1 MSKFKRILVCL
12 LIVCFTVIP
21 FFSCSSSTE
30 NSSSVSSKTEQS
42 KTESKTESDISKEE
56 ALSKLSSAL
65 EESDEPVQSPESE
78 SSSDIKTD
86 TPSTDKN
93 SSSTAETGSSSGSSV
108 TETPSTSESTGAT
121 ENPSTSE
128 DNPVS
133 SETPSTGED
142 NPSQGSGEEEDDGSG
157 ITTANVRNC
166 VNVLEYG
173 VEPNLWGVDQYD
185 KFKEAIDTGK
195 SIYVPAGYYYV
206 SKSLKLRNQNLYGD
220 GMYQTFIISIAD
232 NAYAPVLSL
241 GRTSSVEDLFIGFH
255 SELITGEEQ
264 WIQRIG
270 IITGDDYDGGSW
282 CLQRGSQI
290 NRVGI
295 GDVGTGI
302 CSCDL
307 NNREGYTSFSVS
319 YTNLEIRDF
328 SYRGIDFTAKTRTG
342 NVFSN
347 IYMNSKYEVD
357 ALFNMEGEESET
369 SITQLNLEHTK
380 VKRAAISLEGCR
392 ALAISTLHIEG
403 ILLSQEGAAYVF
415 LENTAGT
422 IEALSVYYTAID
434 ANNCSLIRIGDG
446 LYDIHEDWQQTPP
459 SVMSKIRIGTL
470 HVKGL
475 HNPNTGIH
483 GNDRTTIGLNDVVGF
498 NFIKRASGAQGDYKV
513 IIYNYVYYTFQSDLA
528 KYTAFATSGNVSVV
542 FPEY

>member
-21 FFSCSSSTE
+21 FFSCSSPTE
-30 NSSSVSSKTEQS
+30 NSSSVSSRTEQS
-42 KTESKTESDISKEE
+42 KTESETESDISKEE

-65 EESDEPVQSPESE
+65 EESDEPVQSSESE
-78 SSSDIKTD
+78 SSSEFITD
-86 TPSTDKN
+86 TPAQTD
-93 SSSTAETGSSSGSSV
+93 SSSNTTSETASSNTSSASS
-108 TETPSTSESTGAT
+108 TESVPSDSSASVDSTPSTSES
-121 ENPSTSE
+121 
-128 DNPVS
+128 DS
-133 SETPSTGED
+133 SSAD
-142 NPSQGSGEEEDDGSG
+142 SSQNSGSSSEEEDSP
-157 ITTANVRNC
+157 IYTTNVRNC

-220 GMYQTFIISIAD
+220 GMFQTFIISIAD
-232 NAYAPVLSL
+232 NDYAPVLSL
-241 GRTSSVEDLFIGFH
+241 GRTSSVEDLFIGFD
-255 SELITGEEQ
+255 SKLITGEEQ

-542 FPEY
+542 FPEC

>member
-1 MSKFKRILVCL
+1 MLNELIKKVLICL

-21 FFSCSSSTE
+21 VFSCSAATRD
-30 NSSSVSSKTEQS
+30 NSSVSNSKTEQS
-42 KTESKTESDISKEE
+42 KTESDISKDE

-65 EESDEPVQSPESE
+65 EESDNVSKEDSSSKNDVSSEVNSSSSE
-78 SSSDIKTD
+78 SSSSVAPVTSD
-86 TPSTDKN
+86 N
-93 SSSTAETGSSSGSSV
+93 SSSGVTESSSSSA
-108 TETPSTSESTGAT
+108 TESTSS
-121 ENPSTSE
+121 SIDTS
-128 DNPVS
+128 S
-133 SETPSTGED
+133 SEENS
-142 NPSQGSGEEEDDGSG
+142 SQDSSSSSKEEESPVY
-157 ITTANVRNC
+157 TTSIRNC

-232 NAYAPVLSL
+232 NDYAPVLSL
-241 GRTSSVEDLFIGFH
+241 GRTSSVEDLFIGFDNK
-255 SELITGEEQ
+255 LITGDEG

-357 ALFNMEGEESET
+357 SLFNMEGEESET

-403 ILLSQEGAAYVF
+403 IPLSQEGAAYVF

-528 KYTAFATSGNVSVV
+528 KYTAFATSGNVNVV
-542 FPEY
+542 FPEC